1 MSKKKKSTNSN
12 VSEETFTEFMPFYS
26 KHKIIL
32 FNVIQCLKVI
42 TIPDMII
49 YGACVFQFF

>member
-1 MSKKKKSTNSN
+1 MSKKKSTNSN